1 MKLSMY
7 NQNVFD
13 NYKSN
18 SQRIRVMTEQ
28 WMNANMFCPVCS
40 NNRIAKLPN
49 NTPISDFSCPNCSQ
63 QFQLKSQ
70 KADFGNKIT
79 DGAYRMMINSI
90 LNNQR
95 PNFLLMN
102 YGLDYFINNLFLVP
116 FFFFTESAIEK
127 RKPLS
132 SNARRAGWVGC
143 NILLSRIPPEGKI
156 KIIENKALR
165 SKEAIAMQWK
175 KISFM
180 QHSPLEERGW
190 TSDVLR
196 AVHSIGNKEF
206 GLNEVYSLE
215 DEFAKSHPKNYHIK
229 DKIRQQLQILRDR
242 GILQFLGKGK
252 YRIRD

>member
-1 MKLSMY
+1 MQLSIY
-7 NQNVFD
+7 NKDVFD

-28 WMNANMFCPVCS
+28 WMGANMFCPVCS

-70 KADFGNKIT
+70 KANFGNKIN
-79 DGAYRMMINSI
+79 DGAYKIMINSI

-102 YGLDYFINNLFLVP
+102 YEPDYFINNMFLVP

-132 SNARRAGWVGC
+132 SSARRAGWVGC
-143 NILLSRIPPEGKI
+143 NILLSSIPPEGRI
-156 KIIENKALR
+156 KIIENKSLH
-165 SKEAIAMQWK
+165 SKVSIARQWN
-175 KISFM
+175 KIRFM
-180 QHSPLEERGW
+180 QHSPLDERGW

-196 AVHSIGNKEF
+196 AVHSIESKEF
-206 GLNEVYSLE
+206 ELNDVYSFA
-215 DEFAKSHPKNYHIK
+215 DEFAKSHPKNCHIK
-229 DKIRQQLQILRDR
+229 DKIRQQLQILRDK
-242 GILQFLGKGK
+242 GILQFLGNGK
-252 YRIRD
+252 YRVRD